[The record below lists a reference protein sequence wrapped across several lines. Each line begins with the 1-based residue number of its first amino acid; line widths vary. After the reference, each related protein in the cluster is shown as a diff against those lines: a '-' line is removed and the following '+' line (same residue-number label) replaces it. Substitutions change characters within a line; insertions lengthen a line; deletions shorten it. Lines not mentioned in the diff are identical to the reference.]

1 MLKTLWQ
8 KNRPAVIVFSVAC
21 LVALFFALRLA
32 FFTIYWSDPVRRD
45 AVIEGWQTPGYV
57 AMSWKVPRPVVVEA
71 LGLTTSDKPRR
82 SLDDIA
88 SERGV
93 STEELI
99 RALETA
105 IADFRA
111 VGE

>member
-8 KNRPAVIVFSVAC
+8 RNKLAVIVFSVAC
-21 LVALFFALRLA
+21 LVVLFFALRLA
-32 FFTIYWSDPVRRD
+32 LFTIYWSDPVRRD
-45 AVIEGWQTPGYV
+45 AIIEGWQTPGYV
-57 AMSWKVPRPVVVEA
+57 AMSWKVPRPVVANA
-71 LGLTTSDKPRR
+71 LGLGEGDRPRR

-99 RALETA
+99 RALEAA

-111 VGE
+111 SGE